1 MRIYNARACEV
12 RSIVRSCRMR
22 NTRRGL
28 LFAAVVLP
36 LALSACAGTSNR
48 PRIELPQQF
57 RLPQANLVTL
67 FERRSGR
74 IAVIDE
80 TGNLVIM
87 DQTGGAAVKI
97 TRDAVVDASTVPTG
111 SVSNGLTNTYHWPVW
126 SPDASHIAFVEVMA
140 QQPAASRIIELGAE
154 AVMVQHGPGSLTIE
168 QTSDGRTIQ
177 VPVTDTASIIQQ
189 PSRVIIEQ
197 GGGAGTIVS
206 SAIYTAR
213 IDGKSPLQEVYES
226 NQWAIGYLNWSP
238 DNAQLAFLGQT
249 GDQEASLELVNAA
262 NGKPR
267 ILASGVSATWS
278 WHPDGKTLVA
288 KVETSLTGS
297 TADLGLWDAQKDQS
311 IATIAR
317 QADLSFGAPAFSP
330 DGNAIL
336 LTATS
341 GGQDYLA
348 LADNRGNIKRNL
360 VPVNGMVQFSWS
372 PVDAKVAYI
381 VQQAAGSASSS
392 QNGGALHLLDV
403 NSGQDKL
410 LSQMPVS
417 AFFWSPDG
425 QRLAT
430 FSPLQVNQMSKDFPG
445 IDLTD
450 RQPASILMLQTI
462 DTATGAYRQLFYLEP
477 STDFARL
484 LSQFDRFSRAMN
496 IWSPDSRSLVFSV
509 TFDNGQG
516 STDYVVE
523 TEATGSVEPRVISQG
538 SLAVW
543 SPR

>member
-1 MRIYNARACEV
+1 
-12 RSIVRSCRMR
+12 MR

>member
-1 MRIYNARACEV
+1 
-12 RSIVRSCRMR
+12 MR
-22 NTRRGL
+22 NTRRVL

-36 LALSACAGTSNR
+36 LALSACAGVSNNS
-48 PRIELPQQF
+48 RIELPQQF
-57 RLPQANLVTL
+57 RMPQANLATFL
-67 FERRSGR
+67 ERRSGR

-87 DQTGGAAVKI
+87 DQTGGAAAKI
-97 TRDAVVDASTVPTG
+97 TRDAVVDASSVPTG
-111 SVSNGLTNTYHWPVW
+111 SISSGLTNTYHWPVW

-140 QQPAASRIIELGAE
+140 QQPVASRIIEIGAE
-154 AVMVQHGPGSLTIE
+154 AVMVQHGPNSMTIE
-168 QTSDGRTIQ
+168 QTSDGRTAQ
-177 VPVTDTASIIQQ
+177 VPITETASIVQQ

-197 GGGAGTIVS
+197 GDGTGTIVS

-213 IDGKSPLQEVYES
+213 ADGKSPLQEVYES

-238 DNAQLAFLGQT
+238 DNTQLAFLGQT
-249 GDQEASLELVNAA
+249 GDQEASLELVNAE

-267 ILASGVSATWS
+267 ILASGASATWG

-288 KVETSLTGS
+288 KVETSLTSS
-297 TADLGLWDAQKDQS
+297 TANLGLWNAQTDQT
-311 IATIAR
+311 ITTIAK
-317 QADLSFGAPAFSP
+317 QADLSFGTPAFSP
-330 DGNAIL
+330 DGNAML
-336 LTATS
+336 LTVTS

-348 LADNRGNIKRNL
+348 LADNQGHIQRNL
-360 VPVNGMVQFSWS
+360 VPINGMVQFSWS
-372 PVDAKVAYI
+372 PVQAKVAYI
-381 VQQAAGSASSS
+381 VQQPSSAGSQAPD
-392 QNGGALHLLDV
+392 GGALHVLDV
-403 NSGQDKL
+403 NTGQDKV

-430 FSPLQVNQMSKDFPG
+430 FSPLQANQISKDFPG

-450 RQPASILMLQTI
+450 SQPASVRLLQTI
-462 DTATGAYRQLFYLEP
+462 DVTTGAYRQLFYLEP
-477 STDFARL
+477 STDFAHL
-484 LSQFDRFSRAMN
+484 LSQFDRFSRAMT
-496 IWSPDSRSLVFSV
+496 IWSPDSHSLVFSV

-516 STDYVVE
+516 SVDYVVE
-523 TEATGSVEPRVISQG
+523 TEATGSVEPRVISKG